1 MDLIY
6 RKEKLLFGMA
16 LLLSALFWLVLVGV
30 TKGLALAYVLM
41 FFVFYIFAQ
50 SAFISYIRG
59 TAVKITPQQF
69 PDLQQRVAACSS
81 KLGMKNA
88 PDVYLLHADGAFN
101 ALATRFLGRDFVV
114 LFSDVVDAFEA
125 QPGAVNFYIGHEMGH
140 IHRKHLLWGPL
151 LAPAL
156 LLPLLGAAYSRAREY
171 TCDRYGLVCCENPQ
185 DATTGLAALAAGGRR
200 WRILSKES
208 YAGQT
213 QESSG
218 FWMSFHELV
227 SDYPWL
233 VKRMAMLNALIA
245 KQKAA
250 MPSRSGLAFFF
261 ALFVPRLGVG
271 GGAASVLVF
280 VAIIGILAAIAIPA
294 YQDYVTRAGIM
305 GATPHIQKSKAA
317 VVDYAVKN
325 QGWPGGNEALGLP
338 ETGAF
343 GPDIKSIRIQ
353 EGGIVVVTFAKGPVA
368 DKSIVYQPY
377 VEDQRIYWECD
388 GEELPPKYLPPDCR

>member
-6 RKEKLLFGMA
+6 RKEKLLFGIA
-16 LLLSALFWLVLVGV
+16 ILIAAVFWLALIAGTMGVALV
-30 TKGLALAYVLM
+30 YVLM
-41 FFVFYIFAQ
+41 FFIFYLFAQ

-59 TAVKITPQQF
+59 TAVRITPQQF
-69 PDLQQRVAACSS
+69 PDLQQRVVACAS
-81 KLGMKNA
+81 KLGMKKV

-171 TCDRYGLVCCENPQ
+171 TCDRHGLACCENPQ

-200 WRILSKES
+200 WRILSKEN

-213 QESSG
+213 KDSSG

-233 VKRMAMLNALIA
+233 VKRMAALNALIA

-250 MPSRSGLAFFF
+250 MPSRSALAFFL

-271 GGAASVLVF
+271 GGGASVLVF

-305 GATPHIQKSKAA
+305 GAMPHIQKSKAA

-325 QGWPGGNEALGLP
+325 QGWPGSNESIGLP
-338 ETGAF
+338 PSGAY

-353 EGGIVVVTFAKGPVA
+353 ENGAVVVTFARGPVA
-368 DKSIVYQPY
+368 DKNIVYQPY
-377 VEDQRIYWECD
+377 IENQRINWECD
-388 GEELPPKYLPPDCR
+388 GGDLPPKYLPPDCR

>member
-6 RKEKLLFGMA
+6 RKEKLLFGIA

-30 TKGLALAYVLM
+30 TKGLALVYVLM

-81 KLGMKNA
+81 KLGMKKV

-171 TCDRYGLVCCENPQ
+171 TCDRHGLACCENPQ

-200 WRILSKES
+200 WRILSKEN

-213 QESSG
+213 KDSSG

-233 VKRMAMLNALIA
+233 VKRMAALNALIA
-245 KQKAA
+245 KQKTA
-250 MPSRSGLAFFF
+250 MPSRSALAFFL

-271 GGAASVLVF
+271 GGGASVLVF

-294 YQDYVTRAGIM
+294 YQDFNVRAGVA
-305 GATPHIQKSKAA
+305 GAMPHIEKAKTS
-317 VVDYAVKN
+317 VTGYAMKN
-325 QGWPGGNEALGLP
+325 GGWPESNEAIGLP
-338 ETGAF
+338 SSGAY

-353 EGGIVVVTFAKGPVA
+353 ENGAVVVTFARGPVA

-377 VEDQRIYWECD
+377 IENQRINWECD
-388 GEELPPKYLPPDCR
+388 GGELPPKYLPPDCR

>member
-6 RKEKLLFGMA
+6 RNEKLLFGIAA
-16 LLLSALFWLVLVGV
+16 LISSVFWLVLVGA
-30 TKGLALAYVLM
+30 TLGIALIYVLM
-41 FFVFYIFAQ
+41 FFVFYLFAQ

-81 KLGMKNA
+81 KLGMKNV

-101 ALATRFLGRDFVV
+101 ALATRFLGRNFVV
-114 LFSDVVDAFEA
+114 LFSDVVDALEA

-140 IHRKHLLWGPL
+140 IHRKHLLWGPF

-156 LLPLLGAAYSRAREY
+156 LLPLLGASYSRAREY
-171 TCDRYGLVCCENPQ
+171 TCDRYGLACCENPQ

-200 WRILSKES
+200 WRILSKED

-213 QESSG
+213 RESSD

-233 VKRMAMLNALIA
+233 TKRMAALNALVA

-250 MPSRSGLAFFF
+250 MPSRSALAFFF

-294 YQDYVTRAGIM
+294 YQDFTVRANM
-305 GATPHIQKSKAA
+305 VGATPYIENAKTS
-317 VVDYAVKN
+317 VTNFAVKN
-325 QGWPGGNEALGLP
+325 QGWPNSNDEAGVP
-338 ETGAF
+338 ETGVY
-343 GPDIKSIRIQ
+343 GPDIKSIRIN
-353 EGGIVVVTFAKGPVA
+353 EGGVVVVTFARGPVA
-368 DKSIVYQPY
+368 NKSIAYQPY
-377 VEDQRIYWECD
+377 VKDERIFWKCA
-388 GEELPPKYLPPDCR
+388 GEEVPIKHLPGNCR

>member
-6 RKEKLLFGMA
+6 RNEKLLFGIA
-16 LLLSALFWLVLVGV
+16 VLISALFWLVLVGV
-30 TKGLALAYVLM
+30 TLGIALIYVLM
-41 FFVFYIFAQ
+41 FFVFYLFAQ

-69 PDLQQRVAACSS
+69 PDLHQRVAACSS
-81 KLGMKNA
+81 KLGMKNV

-101 ALATRFLGRDFVV
+101 ALATRFLGRNFVV

-140 IHRKHLLWGPL
+140 IHRKHLLWGPFL
-151 LAPAL
+151 TPAL
-156 LLPLLGAAYSRAREY
+156 LLPLLGAGYSRAREY
-171 TCDRYGLVCCENPQ
+171 TCDRYGLACCENPQ

-200 WRILSKES
+200 WRVISKEN
-208 YAGQT
+208 YADQT
-213 QESSG
+213 KESSG

-233 VKRMAMLNALIA
+233 TKRMAALNALAA

-250 MPSRSGLAFFF
+250 MPSRSTLAFFF

-271 GGAASVLVF
+271 GGAASVLIF

-294 YQDYVTRAGIM
+294 YQDYIVRANM
-305 GATPHIQKSKAA
+305 AGATPYIEEAKTSVMK
-317 VVDYAVKN
+317 YAVQN
-325 QGWPGGNEALGLP
+325 QGWPSSNDAAGLP
-338 ETGAF
+338 PTGVY
-343 GPDIKSIRIQ
+343 GPGIKSIRIA
-353 EGGIVVVTFAKGPVA
+353 EGGAMIVTFANGPVA
-368 DKSIVYQPY
+368 NKSITYQPY
-377 VEDQRIYWECD
+377 VKDERIFWKCD
-388 GEELPPKYLPPDCR
+388 SGEMPVKYLPANCR

>member
-1 MDLIY
+1 MELIY
-6 RKEKLLFGMA
+6 RKEKLLFGIA
-16 LLLSALFWLVLVGV
+16 VLISSVFWLVLVAATMGI
-30 TKGLALAYVLM
+30 ALLYVLM
-41 FFVFYIFAQ
+41 FFVFYLFAQ
-50 SAFISYIRG
+50 SAFISYVRG

-81 KLGMKNA
+81 KLGMKNV

-171 TCDRYGLVCCENPQ
+171 TCDRYGLACCENPQ
-185 DATTGLAALAAGGRR
+185 DATTGLAALAAGARR
-200 WRILSKES
+200 WRILSKEN

-213 QESSG
+213 RESSG

-233 VKRMAMLNALIA
+233 VKRMASLNELIT

-250 MPSRSGLAFFF
+250 IPSRSNFAFFL

-271 GGAASVLVF
+271 GGGASVLVF

-294 YQDYVTRAGIM
+294 YQDYTVRANMM
-305 GATPHIQKSKAA
+305 GATPYIEKAKTS
-317 VVDYAVKN
+317 VMNYAVKN
-325 QGWPGGNEALGLP
+325 QTWPNSNTDAGVPEVGDLGP
-338 ETGAF
+338 A
-343 GPDIKSIRIQ
+343 IKSIQIK
-353 EGGIVVVTFAKGPVA
+353 EGGAVVVTFAKGPVA
-368 DKSIVYQPY
+368 NHSIVYKPY
-377 VEDQRIYWECD
+377 VKDQRIYWECA
-388 GEELPPKYLPPDCR
+388 GEDLPAKYLPGNCR

>member
-1 MDLIY
+1 MELIY
-6 RKEKLLFGMA
+6 RKEKLLFGIA
-16 LLLSALFWLVLVGV
+16 VLISAVFWLVLVGA
-30 TKGLALAYVLM
+30 TMGIALLYVLM
-41 FFVFYIFAQ
+41 FFVFYLFAQ
-50 SAFISYIRG
+50 SAFISYVRG

-69 PDLQQRVAACSS
+69 PDLQQRVAACSN
-81 KLGMKNA
+81 KLGMKNV

-171 TCDRYGLVCCENPQ
+171 TCDRYGLACCENPQ

-200 WRILSKES
+200 WRILSKEN
-208 YAGQT
+208 YAGQAK
-213 QESSG
+213 ESSG

-233 VKRMAMLNALIA
+233 VKRMTALNALIT

-250 MPSRSGLAFFF
+250 IPSRSNFAFFL

-271 GGAASVLVF
+271 GGGASVLVF

-294 YQDYVTRAGIM
+294 YQDYTVRANMM
-305 GATPHIQKSKAA
+305 GATPYIEKAKTS
-317 VVDYAVKN
+317 VMNYAVKN
-325 QGWPGGNEALGLP
+325 QTWPNSNTDAGVP
-338 ETGAF
+338 EVGDN
-343 GPDIKSIRIQ
+343 GPVIKSIQIK
-353 EGGIVVVTFAKGPVA
+353 EGGAVVVTFAKGPVA
-368 DKSIVYQPY
+368 NHNIVYKPY
-377 VEDQRIYWECD
+377 VKDQRIYWECS
-388 GEELPPKYLPPDCR
+388 GEDLPAKYLPGNCR

>member
-6 RKEKLLFGMA
+6 RKEKVLFGIAA
-16 LLLSALFWLVLVGV
+16 LISMVFWLVLIGA
-30 TKGLALAYVLM
+30 TMGIALIYVLM
-41 FFVFYIFAQ
+41 FFVFYLFAQ

-81 KLGMKNA
+81 KLGMKKV

-114 LFSDVVDAFEA
+114 LFSDVVDAFES

-171 TCDRYGLVCCENPQ
+171 TCDRYGLACCESPQ

-200 WRILSKES
+200 WRILSKEN

-213 QESSG
+213 KESSG

-250 MPSRSGLAFFF
+250 MPSRNGLAFFL

-305 GATPHIQKSKAA
+305 GATPIIQKSKAA

-325 QGWPGGNEALGLP
+325 QGWPDSNEAIGLP
-338 ETGAF
+338 ESGAF

-353 EGGIVVVTFAKGPVA
+353 EGGIVVVSFAKGPVA
-368 DKSIVYQPY
+368 DKNIVYQPY
-377 VEDQRIYWECD
+377 VKDQRIYWECD
-388 GEELPPKYLPPDCR
+388 GGELPPKYLPPDCR

>member
-6 RKEKLLFGMA
+6 GKEKLLFGIA
-16 LLLSALFWLVLVGV
+16 VLISSVFWLVLVGA
-30 TKGLALAYVLM
+30 TFGIALIYVLM
-41 FFVFYIFAQ
+41 FFIFYLFAQ
-50 SAFISYIRG
+50 SAFISYVKG

-69 PDLQQRVAACSS
+69 PDLHQRVAACSS
-81 KLGMKNA
+81 KLGMKEV

-101 ALATRFLGRDFVV
+101 ALATRFLGRNFVV

-140 IHRKHLLWGPL
+140 IHRKHLLWGPF

-156 LLPLLGAAYSRAREY
+156 LLPLLGAGYSRAREY
-171 TCDRYGLVCCENPQ
+171 TCDRYGLACCDNPQ

-200 WRILSKES
+200 WRVISKEN

-213 QESSG
+213 KESSG

-233 VKRMAMLNALIA
+233 TKRMAALNALVA

-250 MPSRSGLAFFF
+250 MPSRSALAFFF

-294 YQDYVTRAGIM
+294 YQDYTVRAGM
-305 GATPHIQKSKAA
+305 AGAMPQIEKAKVA
-317 VVDYAVKN
+317 VADYAAKN
-325 QGWPGGNEALGLP
+325 QGWPNSNDAAGVSAAGVY
-338 ETGAF
+338 
-343 GPDIKSIRIQ
+343 GPDIKSIHI
-353 EGGIVVVTFAKGPVA
+353 EENGAVVVTFARGPVE
-368 DKSIVYQPY
+368 DMSVVYQPY
-377 VEDQRIYWECD
+377 VKDQRIFWECD
-388 GEELPPKYLPPDCR
+388 GEDLPPKYLPPDCR